1 LTTRDETRRRGETIR
16 NELFATDAPSAL
28 ANPALANPALGFDTL
43 MAELVYANV
52 WARPGLSRPDRMA
65 CTLAVLC
72 AMQNLSQL
80 RRHIAAA
87 LDLGLAPRAVVEILI
102 QTGIYRGFA
111 ASESAL
117 ETALEVF
124 AERGVVLDVDPPRTD
139 PLETLSERGREL
151 QAALHGDRRNH
162 GHASPDNPVTS
173 AVYPLVVQYAYGE
186 IWDRPGLDRRIR
198 ALCAVACFAALNHDI
213 LLDKFALSALNVG
226 ATRTEVIEAIIQ
238 SGPYGGFAFMLK
250 ALGIVSEAFQ
260 SG

>member
-1 LTTRDETRRRGETIR
+1 MTTRDDARRAGEAMR
-16 NELFATDAPSAL
+16 DELFGTAGTA
-28 ANPALANPALGFDTL
+28 ALANPALGFGDL

-72 AMQNLSQL
+72 AVQNLAQL
-80 RRHIAAA
+80 RRHVVAA
-87 LDLGLAPRAVVEILI
+87 LDLDLTPRAIAEILI

-124 AERGVVLDVDPPRTD
+124 AERGITLDGDPPRDD
-139 PLETLSERGREL
+139 PLEALTERGRAL
-151 QAALHGDRRNH
+151 QADLHGDRRND
-162 GHASPDNPVTS
+162 GHAAPDNPVTGE
-173 AVYPLVVQYAYGE
+173 VYPLVVQYAYGE

-198 ALCAVACFAALNHDI
+198 ALTAVACFAALNHDI
-213 LLDKFALSALNVG
+213 LLRKFALSALNVG
-226 ATRTEVIEAIIQ
+226 ASREEVIEAIIQ

-250 ALGIVSEAFQ
+250 ALGIVSEAFAD
-260 SG
+260 G

>member
-1 LTTRDETRRRGETIR
+1 MTTRDTTRRIGETLR
-16 NELFATDAPSAL
+16 DDLFGTAGPSAL
-28 ANPALANPALGFDTL
+28 ANPALGFGDL

-72 AMQNLSQL
+72 AMQNLPQL
-80 RRHIAAA
+80 RRHVAAA
-87 LDLGLAPRAVVEILI
+87 LDLGLAPRAVVEILV

-111 ASESAL
+111 ASETVL
-117 ETALEVF
+117 EVALEVF
-124 AERGVVLDVDPPRTD
+124 AERGIVLEAQPARND
-139 PLETLSERGREL
+139 PLETLAERGREL
-151 QAALHGDRRNH
+151 QAALHGESRND
-162 GHASPDNPVTS
+162 GHASPDNPVTG

-213 LLDKFALSALNVG
+213 LLAKFALSALNVG
-226 ATRTEVIEAIIQ
+226 ATRTEVVEAIVQ

-250 ALGIVSEAFQ
+250 GLGIVSEAFAN
-260 SG
+260 

>member
-1 LTTRDETRRRGETIR
+1 MTIREETRRAGEALR
-16 NELFATDAPSAL
+16 DALFPVAESAL
-28 ANPALANPALGFDTL
+28 ANRASGFDDL

-80 RRHIAAA
+80 RRHLGAA
-87 LDLGLAPRAVVEILI
+87 LDLGLTPRATVEILI

-117 ETALEVF
+117 EVALEVF
-124 AERGVVLDVDPPRTD
+124 SQRGVVLEVDPARRD
-139 PLETLSERGREL
+139 GLEVLAERGAEL
-151 QAALHGDRRNH
+151 QAALHGARRND
-162 GHASPDNPVTS
+162 GHAAPDNPVTGTI
-173 AVYPLVVQYAYGE
+173 YPLVVQYAYGE
-186 IWDRPGLDRRIR
+186 IWDRPGLDRRLR

-213 LLDKFALSALNVG
+213 LLRKFAVSALNVG
-226 ATRTEVIEAIIQ
+226 ASKSEVIEAVVQ

-250 ALGIVSEAFQ
+250 GLSIVGEAFADA
-260 SG
+260 